1 MLMMFFAFSRNIDDD
16 TATWEEHAAQ
26 CLPDDVLA
34 PLFHAL
40 SQPDASQLLRE
51 AIHSNNTRALA
62 AILAFVAHSS
72 RFGTFEKNKAVFF
85 FFFFFFFVTALS
97 ERSML
102 ASAAW
107 MALIGLNSQTH
118 AYFRSTTLHTSLAAL
133 RRWLERHF
141 PRLLHAEKNGDLRK
155 HKLPAK
161 AKQAASTA
169 SKKRRATKHQVVV
182 DDEADDDGAAAAPL
196 ADDDGDDEVS
206 IRDVV
211 SVQWPLVL
219 ELLAALDSFLARFPL
234 APHRESAM
242 QCASVLAELLRAE
255 ATSTLSG
262 ATCAAVRLASAAER
276 CLDHLL
282 VAHHGAARDTV
293 VVAMLAPLLGTPRA
307 DGSLPPRTP
316 SVVGAA
322 ALRARARVLA
332 FAQRAVAQL
341 LASGN
346 VESPMT
352 LVQHLCARAPD
363 RTEYRAL
370 ASAAAAELAM
380 PIVAHGDA
388 AAQRWHTFAQRLS
401 RQTRPACRAT
411 AVELACAMA
420 RRLLAAAECADA
432 AALARSAA
440 FQYVLVLVQRATD
453 KHPTVRQRAL
463 HCVGSLLDAAA
474 DPDAA
479 LHSAAQRDNL
489 RSVLLALPDGA
500 MVDMLK
506 RRLFDSRVNVRRC
519 ALQLAAQLFAFE
531 APLAAN
537 DARPALAPG
546 IVECLLACIED
557 ESVLVRK
564 AAAQALSSLL
574 VAFGE
579 SDEVRSAWCA
589 GVLPLSADAEPTV
602 AAASVDALSSML
614 LARLCASHAAGDA
627 TSPAWELLALALATQ
642 MVFVERALAHLA
654 SHAQLDAT
662 ALCAAVRWRLT
673 PQPQQR
679 RASSACALAA
689 WQLYAALV
697 PHANKKALNADFVL
711 EQWRA
716 LDVASPLALDVACAL
731 LGALGALATRIA
743 KADAEA
749 LGAQLLSLVV
759 QLRPFPML
767 ARAMMAALARLDS
780 DAGAAPRDWLARVI
794 DCCDAALALELEG
807 KLNAAADMDR
817 VLGALLALGEATQ
830 RCDSAARVPQRAVTM
845 VTLLAARDKLPA
857 DIAARLAGAAATAMP
872 RVRAH
877 AVVTLGKLCLLD
889 VQLARQLLGTFAKE
903 LQLSVDAG
911 DHWRANRAADGEL
924 AVCGDDDAVR
934 NNVVVVLC
942 DLCTRHT
949 HLIDTQLPLM
959 ANLVADGNALIRR
972 QLLQLLSD
980 LLRENYIKWRS
991 QLVMRVALCLADE
1004 CDSVCALATTLIE
1017 DFAAQQA
1024 DHVANVFVELLF
1036 HACGCYAH
1044 PRFNREHNTNERER
1058 DVFHLGD
1065 NVPAR
1070 LRVYKAFLAVMSDE
1084 AKFAVQA
1091 DIVQNVLTS
1100 FVGGDECQL
1109 PLGDDDACQAVLAD
1123 ALAVL
1128 AMPEA
1133 QLSAAALADSA
1144 AAEPADD
1151 AADPAALAV
1160 AAAHGRMLKRVVEK
1174 SVTEHTIPVC
1184 VALKATLEQQH
1195 STLLHNLMYFLVQI
1209 FKLHEGAVE
1218 DALAGNRRLAREL
1231 RYDLERFEKAHA
1243 RAQQM
1248 TVDEDD
1254 DSDDNDDNNTVAT
1267 VQPAVQPVQVAPVT
1281 PFRTPSRARFA
1292 ANTDNALAPST
1303 PMSVVKVKR
1312 AAVAATTP
1320 AAPVAPEATPA
1331 AKPKTPWSTLRV
1343 KSMTTKTGDDLS
1355 SVAAALS
1362 FGADN
1367 EPLPTTD
1374 NDDDADDAFVVA
1386 ATPKRATRVV
1396 EQENARKN
1404 NGKRNAKSQ
1413 ARD

>member
-1 MLMMFFAFSRNIDDD
+1 
-16 TATWEEHAAQ
+16 
-26 CLPDDVLA
+26 
-34 PLFHAL
+34 
-40 SQPDASQLLRE
+40 
-51 AIHSNNTRALA
+51 
-62 AILAFVAHSS
+62 
-72 RFGTFEKNKAVFF
+72 
-85 FFFFFFFVTALS
+85 
-97 ERSML
+97 ML

-118 AYFRSTTLHTSLAAL
+118 AYFRSTSLHAALASL

-161 AKQAASTA
+161 TKKPVAVV
-169 SKKRRATKHQVVV
+169 SKKRRAAKKQVDEDEDEVV
-182 DDEADDDGAAAAPL
+182 KGDDDNNNDGDAPMI
-196 ADDDGDDEVS
+196 DDDDDDEVS

-211 SVQWPLVL
+211 TVQWPIVL
-219 ELLAALDSFLARFPL
+219 DLLGALESFLARFPL
-234 APHRESAM
+234 AAHRESAM
-242 QCASVLAELLRAE
+242 QSASVLAELLRAE
-255 ATSTLSG
+255 ATSTLSST
-262 ATCAAVRLASAAER
+262 TCAAVRLASAAER
-276 CLDHLL
+276 CLGNLL
-282 VAHHGAARDTV
+282 VEHHGAARDTV

-332 FAQRAVAQL
+332 FAQRAVSQL

-370 ASAAAAELAM
+370 ASSAAAELAM
-380 PIVAHGDA
+380 LIVQHSEA

-401 RQTRPACRAT
+401 RQTRPVCRAT
-411 AVELACAMA
+411 AVELARAMA
-420 RRLLAAAECADA
+420 RMLVAAAEFADA
-432 AALARSAA
+432 DALVRSAA
-440 FQYVLVLVQRATD
+440 FQYVYALVQRATD
-453 KHPTVRQRAL
+453 KHATVRQRAL
-463 HCVGSLLDAAA
+463 HCIGSLLDTA
-474 DPDAA
+474 DKVDDA
-479 LHSAAQRDNL
+479 LHSAEQRDIL
-489 RSVLLALPDGA
+489 RTVLLALPDGA

-506 RRLFDSRVNVRRC
+506 RRLFDSRVNVRRS
-519 ALQLAAQLFAFE
+519 ALQLAAQLFSFE
-531 APLAAN
+531 EPLA
-537 DARPALAPG
+537 DGARPALAPG

-574 VAFGE
+574 VAFGD
-579 SDEVRSAWCA
+579 SSEVRSAWCA

-602 AAASVDALSSML
+602 ATASVDALSTML
-614 LARLCASHAAGDA
+614 LARLCASHTAADTA
-627 TSPAWELLALALATQ
+627 SPAWDLLAQALSTQ
-642 MVFVERALAHLA
+642 MVFIERALAHLA

-662 ALCAAVRWRLT
+662 ALCAAMRWRLT
-673 PQPQQR
+673 QQQR
-679 RASSACALAA
+679 ASTTCALAA

-716 LDVASPLALDVACAL
+716 LDVASPLTLDVACAL

-749 LGAQLLSLVV
+749 LGAQLLALVV
-759 QLRPFPML
+759 QFRPFAML
-767 ARAMMAALARLDS
+767 TRSMMAALARLDS

-794 DCCDAALALELEG
+794 ECCDAALAHELEG
-807 KLNAAADMDR
+807 KRGGAAEMDR

-857 DIAARLAGAAATAMP
+857 DIAARLAGAAASMP

-903 LQLSVDAG
+903 LQLADDAG
-911 DHWRANRAADGEL
+911 DHWRAGRADDGEL
-924 AVCGDDDAVR
+924 VVCGDDDAVR

-980 LLRENYIKWRS
+980 LLRENYIKWRP

-1058 DVFHLGD
+1058 EVFHLGD

-1100 FVGGDECQL
+1100 FIGGDECQL

-1133 QLSAAALADSA
+1133 QLSAGALADNGA
-1144 AAEPADD
+1144 ADAADD

-1174 SVTEHTIPVC
+1174 SITEHTVPVC
-1184 VALKATLEQQH
+1184 IALKATLERQH

-1209 FKLHEGAVE
+1209 FKLHESAVE

-1231 RYDLERFEKAHA
+1231 RYDLERFEKAQA

-1248 TVDEDD
+1248 AVDNNDD
-1254 DSDDNDDNNTVAT
+1254 DDDDDNNNDMVGGNDDAVAAIPPPPQQ
-1267 VQPAVQPVQVAPVT
+1267 VQQPAAAPPVT
-1281 PFRTPSRARFA
+1281 PFRTPSRARIA
-1292 ANTDNALAPST
+1292 ANADKALVPST
-1303 PMSVVKVKR
+1303 PMSVAKVKR
-1312 AAVAATTP
+1312 AAAAPEVPSAATT
-1320 AAPVAPEATPA
+1320 VAVTPA
-1331 AKPKTPWSTLRV
+1331 VKPKTPWSTLRV
-1343 KSMTTKTGDDLS
+1343 KSMTTASGDDLS
-1355 SVAAALS
+1355 SVAVALS
-1362 FGADN
+1362 FGVDT
-1367 EPLPTTD
+1367 ESTTATTTTN
-1374 NDDDADDAFVVA
+1374 NDDDDDAFAVA
-1386 ATPKRATRVV
+1386 ATPKRATI
-1396 EQENARKN
+1396 EQENVRKN
-1404 NGKRNAKSQ
+1404 NSKRNAKSQ
-1413 ARD
+1413 TRDETH